1 MTFLAITPIVKTL
14 QKYVK
19 CSQFHMQYKT
29 YSVHV
34 IKNRQAPKMLFN
46 STEGARDLREL
57 CKYGYD
63 CQTKGKE

>member
-19 CSQFHMQYKT
+19 CSQFQMQYKT

-34 IKNRQAPKMLFN
+34 IKNRQAPKMPFN
-46 STEGARDLREL
+46 STEGARDLRKL

-63 CQTKGKE
+63 HQAEGRE